1 VLYAVG
7 YAAYQAADKAAY
19 QAVDKDVGS
28 NPFGIAALGVGVI
41 VLIILLITFRRH

>member
-7 YAAYQAADKAAY
+7 YAADKAIYQAA
-19 QAVDKDVGS
+19 DKDVGS

-41 VLIILLITFRRH
+41 VLIILLITFRRR